1 MKYNVMVEIPE
12 SKASFVEEF
21 FKAISFVKE
30 VTPIAPNEITNREIL
45 QSINSYENGTAKPV
59 TVNLEDLKQLIYA

>member
-1 MKYNVMVEIPE
+1 MKYNIMVEIPE
-12 SKASFVEEF
+12 SKVSFAE
-21 FKAISFVKE
+21 E

-59 TVNLEDLKQLIYA
+59 TVNLEELKQLIYA

>member
-1 MKYNVMVEIPE
+1 MEYNVMVEIPE
-12 SKASFVEEF
+12 SKASFV
-21 FKAISFVKE
+21 KE
-30 VTPIAPNEITNREIL
+30 VTLIAPNEITNREIL

>member
-12 SKASFVEEF
+12 SKVSFVEEF

-30 VTPIAPNEITNREIL
+30 VIPITPNEITNREIL
-45 QSINSYENGTAKPV
+45 QSINSYENGTTQPV
-59 TVNLEDLKQLIYA
+59 IINLEDLKQLIYA

>member
-1 MKYNVMVEIPE
+1 MVEIPE
-12 SKASFVEEF
+12 SKVSFAE
-21 FKAISFVKE
+21 E